1 MLHQAA
7 ICKAYFVDP
16 LELSGGRGSA
26 LVSQLIS
33 EIAGP
38 RVCVLEI
45 ERADGRFCLV
55 LDAGW
60 ADLGV
65 YVRSIS
71 DRSVMASLAHRPL
84 PRAALHAVIAGW
96 PADWDHP
103 VDPELDLHLSD
114 DLIPHVSLADL
125 HVRHNPSHGAHTTA

>member
-7 ICKAYFVDP
+7 ICKAYFIDP
-16 LELSGGRGSA
+16 LDLSNGRGSA
-26 LVSQLIS
+26 LISQLIT
-33 EIAGP
+33 ELAGP

-45 ERADGRFCLV
+45 ERDDGRFCLI

-65 YVRSIS
+65 QVASIS
-71 DRSVMASLAHRPL
+71 SSAGLGSAADDQL

-96 PADWDHP
+96 PSDWDHP
-103 VDPELDLHLSD
+103 VDPGIDLYVSE

-125 HVRHNPSHGAHTTA
+125 HVRHHPSKGARSTA